1 MANPPTSYH
10 SQSMFENF
18 NTFNSV
24 NVLKNVFKKTLK
36 NPQQYKAIK
45 QLN

>member
-24 NVLKNVFKKTLK
+24 NVLKNVFKKTPEK
-36 NPQQYKAIK
+36 PTAI
-45 QLN
+45 QSD